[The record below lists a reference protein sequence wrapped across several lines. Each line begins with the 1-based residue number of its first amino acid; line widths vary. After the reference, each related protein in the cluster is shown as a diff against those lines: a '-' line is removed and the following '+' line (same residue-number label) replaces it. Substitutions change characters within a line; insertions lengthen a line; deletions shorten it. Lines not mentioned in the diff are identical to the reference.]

1 MMIMM
6 RRMREFFLRE
16 RFSVWAMDNPRM
28 FCLFDTLHI
37 IGYITYFRYVE
48 ILYRYHISIE
58 AGVQQDGL
66 FENRITET
74 RGWTKLFFYG
84 KLRYNNNL
92 WKKTVWGLRQNAAGR
107 RSCCYH

>member
-66 FENRITET
+66 FENRIAET
-74 RGWTKLFFYG
+74 RGPDETFL
-84 KLRYNNNL
+84 L
-92 WKKTVWGLRQNAAGR
+92 WKIEI
-107 RSCCYH
+107 